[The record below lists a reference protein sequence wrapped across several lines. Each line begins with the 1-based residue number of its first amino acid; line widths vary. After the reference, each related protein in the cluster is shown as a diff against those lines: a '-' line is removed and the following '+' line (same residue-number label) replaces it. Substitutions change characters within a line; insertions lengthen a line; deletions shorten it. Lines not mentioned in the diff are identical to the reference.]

1 MTIVIIVSVLFQSGH
16 SAEHAMCIVLYC
28 INASFAMMVQ
38 KCAFSETFESYH
50 HIALH
55 CIAIQEAWQGVSC
68 DAIAFEDG

>member
-16 SAEHAMCIVLYC
+16 SAEHAMC

-55 CIAIQEAWQGVSC
+55 CNTGGLAGGLLRCNCI
-68 DAIAFEDG
+68 

>member
-1 MTIVIIVSVLFQSGH
+1 MTIVVIVSVLFQSGH

-55 CIAIQEAWQGVSC
+55 CNTGGLAGGLLRCNCI
-68 DAIAFEDG
+68 